1 MLRADESVLLVKPF
15 DMSLDLPWAFF
26 VEVEEVLNIMFTGVE
41 QLRFYSPVATSQLDL
56 VSVLEW
62 HNEGRFAYFPLAYV
76 GALFIRLAHRLEG
89 LYPRVCNPLAEF
101 GARRK
106 GAFKKHAMVY

>member
-1 MLRADESVLLVKPF
+1 
-15 DMSLDLPWAFF
+15 MSLDLPLAFF

-62 HNEGRFAYFPLAYV
+62 DDEGRFAYFPSAYI
-76 GALFIRLAHRLEG
+76 GALFIHSACRLEG
-89 LYPRVCNPLAEF
+89 RYPRVRNPPAEF

-106 GAFKKHAMVY
+106 GAFKKRAMVY